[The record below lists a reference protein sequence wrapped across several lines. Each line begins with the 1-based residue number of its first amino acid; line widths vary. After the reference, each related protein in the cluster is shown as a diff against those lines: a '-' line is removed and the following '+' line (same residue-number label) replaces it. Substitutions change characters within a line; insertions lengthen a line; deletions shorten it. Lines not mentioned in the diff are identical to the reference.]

1 MANSVLKRSEK
12 ENKKMF
18 LALKIIQAI
27 TSSIC
32 RTNHRAAVL
41 RFFFFFSLLPGALA
55 SMRLRQ
61 PALFGAPLRYE
72 AGSSLTSSWGTCPF
86 LLSPLPNVPTRS
98 SLAQR
103 PF

>member
-41 RFFFFFSLLPGALA
+41 RFFFFFFP
-55 SMRLRQ
+55 
-61 PALFGAPLRYE
+61 PAW
-72 AGSSLTSSWGTCPF
+72 GSCF
-86 LLSPLPNVPTRS
+86 N
-98 SLAQR
+98 AA
-103 PF
+103 